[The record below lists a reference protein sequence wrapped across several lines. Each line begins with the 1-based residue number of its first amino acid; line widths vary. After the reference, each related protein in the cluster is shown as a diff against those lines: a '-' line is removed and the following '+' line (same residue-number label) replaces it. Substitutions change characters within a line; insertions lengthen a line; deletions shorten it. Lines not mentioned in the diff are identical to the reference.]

1 MLGYPN
7 APPKGRVA
15 GRAQLEPPA
24 VEELSG
30 GRAIQNLRVQ
40 TEAKNPERR
49 ESECESKLGNPWLG
63 AIFLHKSESPFTET
77 RRVHHAGFQLC
88 R

>member
-7 APPKGRVA
+7 APPKGRAA
-15 GRAQLEPPA
+15 GRAKLEPPA

-30 GRAIQNLRVQ
+30 GRAIQNLRAQ

-49 ESECESKLGNPWLG
+49 GSGSECESKLGNPWLG
-63 AIFLHKSESPFTET
+63 ATVPNKSEGSI
-77 RRVHHAGFQLC
+77 H
-88 R
+88 